1 MHVVILIINMFLAF
15 FLAFQA
21 GQMKAL
27 IDIDKQD
34 GRESDWKVYFFL
46 IADTLI
52 SLYLIISI
60 YGAGLRHDLS

>member
-1 MHVVILIINMFLAF
+1 MNAVFLIIDIFLAF
-15 FLAFQA
+15 YLAFQA
-21 GQMKAL
+21 GQMKTL

-34 GRESDWKVYFFL
+34 GRKSDWKVYFFL

-60 YGAGLRHDLS
+60 YGMGVRHDVS

>member
-1 MHVVILIINMFLAF
+1 MSVILLIINMFLAF

-21 GQMKAL
+21 GQMKAM

-46 IADTLI
+46 IADSLI
-52 SLYLIISI
+52 SIYLIISI
-60 YGAGLRHDLS
+60 YGAGLRHDV

>member
-1 MHVVILIINMFLAF
+1 MIILNMFLAY

-34 GRESDWKVYFFL
+34 GRKSDWKVYFFL
-46 IADTLI
+46 IADSLI
-52 SLYLIISI
+52 SIYLIISI
-60 YGAGLRHDLS
+60 YGAGSA

>member
-1 MHVVILIINMFLAF
+1 METIILIINIFLAF
-15 FLAFQA
+15 YLAFQA
-21 GQMKAL
+21 GQMKTL
-27 IDIDKQD
+27 LDIDKQD

-60 YGAGLRHDLS
+60 YGMGMRHDV

>member
-1 MHVVILIINMFLAF
+1 MIVVNMFLAY

-34 GRESDWKVYFFL
+34 GRKSDWKVYFFL
-46 IADTLI
+46 IADSLI
-52 SLYLIISI
+52 SIYLIISI
-60 YGAGLRHDLS
+60 YGAGSA

>member
-1 MHVVILIINMFLAF
+1 MIVVQMFLAY

-34 GRESDWKVYFFL
+34 GRKSDWKVYFFL

-60 YGAGLRHDLS
+60 YGMGMRHDI

>member
-1 MHVVILIINMFLAF
+1 MIVIQMFLAY

-34 GRESDWKVYFFL
+34 GRKSDWKVYFFL
-46 IADTLI
+46 IADSLI
-52 SLYLIISI
+52 SIYLIISI
-60 YGAGLRHDLS
+60 YGAGLR